1 MGFSDYF
8 NSMYVWA
15 IGTLIII
22 AALASYTLQTIP
34 LNLILAVV
42 LCCVIDI
49 LIKKFV
55 LKKEI
60 KFPQSAFISG
70 LIIGSIGL
78 IEFNILFVALACFI
92 AIGSK
97 NLIRLKGKHIFNPA
111 ALGLLISLFVLNTG
125 ETWWATSSFILFGL
139 AIPLTIFL
147 VFANYKADKLK
158 IAVPAIAIFAAVYFL
173 EGYLNIVLS
182 FNGILNAIS
191 VIPLFFIFIM
201 LSEPKT
207 TPYGTKEQIL
217 FAIGVV
223 GLELVLETTK
233 MFNPMFIA
241 LLAGNLVYAVYRN
254 RPATSTTVYSE
265 PNK

>member
-15 IGTLIII
+15 IVTLTII
-22 AALASYTLQTIP
+22 AALASYTLSIIP
-34 LNLILAVV
+34 TNFILAVI
-42 LCCVIDI
+42 LSCVIDI
-49 LIKKFV
+49 VVKKVV
-55 LKKEI
+55 LKKDL
-60 KFPQSAFISG
+60 KFPQSAFITG
-70 LIIGSIGL
+70 LIIGSVGL
-78 IEFNILFVALACFI
+78 LDLNILYVVIACFV

-97 NLIRLKGKHIFNPA
+97 HIIRLKGKHIFNPA
-111 ALGLLISLFVLNTG
+111 ALGLLISLVLLNTG

-158 IAVPAIAIFAAVYFL
+158 IAIPAIILFAVLYFL
-173 EGYLNIVLS
+173 EGYLKLS
-182 FNGILNAIS
+182 FTAAGILNAIA

-207 TPYGTKEQIL
+207 SPYFWKEQVV

-223 GLELVLETTK
+223 GLDLVLEYIRISHP
-233 MFNPMFIA
+233 FFIA
-241 LLAGNLVYAVYRN
+241 LLAGNLVYALYRY
-254 RPATSTTVYSE
+254 RQSS
-265 PNK
+265 

>member
-8 NSMYVWA
+8 NSMYVCA
-15 IGTLIII
+15 IITLIII
-22 AALASYTLQTIP
+22 AALASYTLQIIP
-34 LNLILAVV
+34 LNLIIAAV

-49 LIKKFV
+49 SIKKFV
-55 LKKEI
+55 LKKDL
-60 KFPQSAFISG
+60 KFPQSAFITG

-78 IEFNILFVALACFI
+78 VELNILFVVLACFI

-97 NLIRLKGKHIFNPA
+97 HLIRLKGRHIFNPA
-111 ALGLLISLFVLNTG
+111 ALGLLVSLFVLNTG

-158 IAVPAIAIFAAVYFL
+158 IALPAILLFAVVYFI
-173 EGYLNIVLS
+173 EGYLKLS
-182 FNGILNAIS
+182 LGVAGVLNALA
-191 VIPLFFIFIM
+191 VIPFFFIFIM

-207 TPYGTKEQIL
+207 TPYDGKEQVL

-223 GLELVLETTK
+223 GLELLLEYLK
-233 MFNPMFIA
+233 INHPMFIA
-241 LLAGNLVYAVYRN
+241 LLAGNLVYTLYRS
-254 RPATSTTVYSE
+254 RQS
-265 PNK
+265 